1 LSGLTILLFASW
13 LAVAPGILAAP
24 GENPA
29 DGRGDAVRKEYIF
42 EPGHKRLTYEL
53 FVPTTYRASNPA
65 PLVVLLHGWGSTP
78 WQVIHYAGLMQEAE
92 KRGYIVVAPFGYS
105 EAGGYGSRGPGRSST
120 WTFQAGVNTPANL
133 GELSE
138 QDVLNV
144 LGFVRRDYAIDP
156 RRVYLLGHSMGGGGV
171 LYLGRKYKGQW
182 AALGALAPALYGDP
196 ADLADIRTTPIIVV
210 QGELDFL
217 VKVENT
223 RRWVAEMK
231 ELGMDYKYIEIAG
244 GDHII
249 SIAINPGIMAAV
261 FDFFDHHV
269 GQEPAGIKR

>member
-1 LSGLTILLFASW
+1 MRGLICSLFAGW
-13 LAVAPGILAAP
+13 LAVAAGLFSAQ
-24 GENPA
+24 GESPA
-29 DGRGDAVRKEYIF
+29 DGLGDAVRKDYIF

-78 WQVIHYAGLMQEAE
+78 WQIIHYAGLMQEAE

-105 EAGGYGSRGPGRSST
+105 ESGGYGSRGPGRGAT
-120 WTFQAGVNTPANL
+120 WTFQPGFNTPENL

-144 LGFVRRDYAIDP
+144 LGFVRRDYAVDP
-156 RRVYLLGHSMGGGGV
+156 KRTYLLGHSMGGGGAF
-171 LYLGRKYKGQW
+171 YLGRKYKGQW
-182 AALGALAPALYGDP
+182 AALGLLAPALYGDP
-196 ADLADIRTTPIIVV
+196 ADLADIRSTPIIVV
-210 QGELDFL
+210 QGELDIL

-244 GDHII
+244 GDHIF
-249 SIAINPGIMAAV
+249 SIAINPGLMAEV
-261 FDFFDHHV
+261 FDFFDHHMSP
-269 GQEPAGIKR
+269 ETEGIKR